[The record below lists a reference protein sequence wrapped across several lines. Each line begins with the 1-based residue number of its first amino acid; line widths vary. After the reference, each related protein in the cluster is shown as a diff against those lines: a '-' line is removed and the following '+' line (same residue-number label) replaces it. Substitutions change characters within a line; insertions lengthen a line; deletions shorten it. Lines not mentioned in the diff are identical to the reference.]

1 MNTKLDLISVGR
13 ISLDFY
19 ANESNVGFEQV
30 KSFSMSIG
38 GSPTNVAIAAARLGN
53 KSAVV
58 TNIGRD
64 AFTDYILNKLNEF
77 SVDTSY
83 VGIDETQFSP
93 AVFAAM
99 DDPYNPSIFFNR
111 PQLAPDTGISKERLS
126 EQVIKSAGVLWVSAC
141 ALAVGQTASS
151 IQDWLV
157 IRNSSGH
164 TILDLDYR
172 PTFWKNESTARQFTS
187 KAIEASTVL
196 VGNRKEF
203 EVATGMSDP
212 NQISKQ
218 LLGNQISLVIV
229 KLGEDGVYMA
239 TKEKNF
245 LVKPV
250 KVDVRC
256 GLGAGDGFGGM
267 LVHGLLRSWPIEKI
281 GDYAN
286 AAGAI
291 VASRLLCSDA
301 MPTLSEVESLL
312 VGVNK

>member
-111 PQLAPDTGISKERLS
+111 PQLAPDTGISKKR
-126 EQVIKSAGVLWVSAC
+126 
-141 ALAVGQTASS
+141 S
-151 IQDWLV
+151 IIW
-157 IRNSSGH
+157 H
-164 TILDLDYR
+164 
-172 PTFWKNESTARQFTS
+172 
-187 KAIEASTVL
+187 
-196 VGNRKEF
+196 
-203 EVATGMSDP
+203 
-212 NQISKQ
+212 
-218 LLGNQISLVIV
+218 
-229 KLGEDGVYMA
+229 
-239 TKEKNF
+239 
-245 LVKPV
+245 
-250 KVDVRC
+250 
-256 GLGAGDGFGGM
+256 
-267 LVHGLLRSWPIEKI
+267 
-281 GDYAN
+281 
-286 AAGAI
+286 
-291 VASRLLCSDA
+291 
-301 MPTLSEVESLL
+301 
-312 VGVNK
+312 